1 MFLTIKNFNGNLE
14 LTILVNLLIYI
25 LILLS
30 IPLIFM
36 GIISLFKV
44 KVTSKKSIYLYAF
57 STGMFLMIGAAGF
70 IKEGYVLLEQWFH
83 DSSTTGGLKYTGGK
97 PAIEQ
102 SYIAL
107 IVGLSAFI
115 GLGIVIL
122 GRFLLTRKS
131 KELHKDH
138 EEHDHSEHFVSFSDI
153 DNPKEAWTAILML
166 LSHRLIDGLVLGLSV
181 YQLTTNGVNKA
192 NLALIITFN
201 IHLLLEVVI
210 VYYRQ
215 IQYGEKKSKAILFN
229 FVTLILIIPIM
240 FLGAFIGKFLSK
252 VGWLI
257 PSLEILGGSIIV
269 FMAIVELV
277 PEFIH
282 YRNENKKVI
291 YTTLIIFAL
300 SIILTLI
307 LLSFHTHNQVQG
319 IGGELISS
327 GLLRRTNW
335 KSI

>member
-1 MFLTIKNFNGNLE
+1 
-14 LTILVNLLIYI
+14 
-25 LILLS
+25 
-30 IPLIFM
+30 
-36 GIISLFKV
+36 
-44 KVTSKKSIYLYAF
+44 
-57 STGMFLMIGAAGF
+57 
-70 IKEGYVLLEQWFH
+70 
-83 DSSTTGGLKYTGGK
+83 
-97 PAIEQ
+97 
-102 SYIAL
+102 
-107 IVGLSAFI
+107 
-115 GLGIVIL
+115 
-122 GRFLLTRKS
+122 
-131 KELHKDH
+131 
-138 EEHDHSEHFVSFSDI
+138 
-153 DNPKEAWTAILML
+153 ML

-229 FVTLILIIPIM
+229 FITLILIIPIM

-327 GLLRRTNW
+327 GLLRRTKW
-335 KSI
+335 KSM

>member
-44 KVTSKKSIYLYAF
+44 RVTSKKSIYLYAF

-107 IVGLSAFI
+107 IVGLSALI
-115 GLGIVIL
+115 GLGTVIL
-122 GRFLLTRKS
+122 GRFLLTRK

-138 EEHDHSEHFVSFSDI
+138 KEHDHSEHFVSFNDI

-229 FVTLILIIPIM
+229 FITLILIIPIM
-240 FLGAFIGKFLSK
+240 FLGAFIGKFLNK

-291 YTTLIIFAL
+291 YTTLIVFAL

-319 IGGELISS
+319 IGGELIS
-327 GLLRRTNW
+327 GLARRTKWRSN
-335 KSI
+335 

>member
-44 KVTSKKSIYLYAF
+44 RVTSKKSIYLYAF

-107 IVGLSAFI
+107 IVGLSALI
-115 GLGIVIL
+115 GLGTVIL
-122 GRFLLTRKS
+122 GRFLLTRK

-138 EEHDHSEHFVSFSDI
+138 KEHDHSEHFVSFNDI

-229 FVTLILIIPIM
+229 FITLILIIPIM
-240 FLGAFIGKFLSK
+240 FLGAFIGKFLNK

-319 IGGELISS
+319 IGGELIS
-327 GLLRRTNW
+327 GLARRTKWRSN
-335 KSI
+335 

>member
-30 IPLIFM
+30 IPLVFM

-107 IVGLSAFI
+107 IVGLSALI
-115 GLGIVIL
+115 GLGTVIL
-122 GRFLLTRKS
+122 GRFLLTRK

-138 EEHDHSEHFVSFSDI
+138 KEHDHSEHFVSFNDI

-229 FVTLILIIPIM
+229 FITLILIIPIM
-240 FLGAFIGKFLSK
+240 FLGAFIGKFLNK

-291 YTTLIIFAL
+291 YTTLIVFAL

-319 IGGELISS
+319 IGGELIS
-327 GLLRRTNW
+327 GLARRTKWRSN
-335 KSI
+335 

>member
-30 IPLIFM
+30 IPLVFM

-107 IVGLSAFI
+107 IVGLSALI
-115 GLGIVIL
+115 GLGTVIL
-122 GRFLLTRKS
+122 GRFLLTRK

-138 EEHDHSEHFVSFSDI
+138 KEHDHSEHFVSFNDI

-229 FVTLILIIPIM
+229 FITLILIVPIM
-240 FLGAFIGKFLSK
+240 FLGAFIGKFLNK

-291 YTTLIIFAL
+291 YTTLIVFAL

-319 IGGELISS
+319 IGGELIS
-327 GLLRRTNW
+327 GLARRIKWRSN
-335 KSI
+335 

>member
-44 KVTSKKSIYLYAF
+44 RVTSKKSIYLYAF

-97 PAIEQ
+97 PLIEQ

-107 IVGLSAFI
+107 IVGLSALI
-115 GLGIVIL
+115 GLGTVIL
-122 GRFLLTRKS
+122 GRFLLTRK

-138 EEHDHSEHFVSFSDI
+138 KEHDHSEHFVSFNDI

-229 FVTLILIIPIM
+229 FITLILIVPIM
-240 FLGAFIGKFLSK
+240 FLGAFIGKFLNK

-291 YTTLIIFAL
+291 YTTLIVFAL

-319 IGGELISS
+319 IGGELIS
-327 GLLRRTNW
+327 GLARRTKWRSN
-335 KSI
+335 

>member
-1 MFLTIKNFNGNLE
+1 MFLTIKNFKGNLE

-44 KVTSKKSIYLYAF
+44 RVTSKKSIYLYAF

-107 IVGLSAFI
+107 IVGLSALI
-115 GLGIVIL
+115 GLGTVIL
-122 GRFLLTRKS
+122 GRFLLTRK

-138 EEHDHSEHFVSFSDI
+138 KEHDHSEHFVSFNDI

-229 FVTLILIIPIM
+229 FITLILIIPIM
-240 FLGAFIGKFLSK
+240 FLGAFIGKFLNK

-291 YTTLIIFAL
+291 YTTLIVFAL

-319 IGGELISS
+319 IGGELIS
-327 GLLRRTNW
+327 GLTRRTKWRSN
-335 KSI
+335 

>member
-44 KVTSKKSIYLYAF
+44 RVTSKKSIYLYAF

-107 IVGLSAFI
+107 IVGLSALI
-115 GLGIVIL
+115 GLGTVIL
-122 GRFLLTRKS
+122 GRFLLTRK

-138 EEHDHSEHFVSFSDI
+138 KEHDHSEHFVSFNDI

-229 FVTLILIIPIM
+229 FITLILIIPIM
-240 FLGAFIGKFLSK
+240 FLGAFIGKFLNK

-319 IGGELISS
+319 IGGELIS
-327 GLLRRTNW
+327 GLARRTKW

>member
-44 KVTSKKSIYLYAF
+44 RVTSKKSIYLYAF

-115 GLGIVIL
+115 GLGSVIL
-122 GRFLLTRKS
+122 GRFLLTRK

-138 EEHDHSEHFVSFSDI
+138 KEHDHSEHFVSFSDI

-229 FVTLILIIPIM
+229 FITLILIIPIM

-327 GLLRRTNW
+327 GLLRRTKW

>member
-1 MFLTIKNFNGNLE
+1 MFFTIDKFNGNLE
-14 LTILVNLLIYI
+14 LTILINLLIYI

-30 IPLIFM
+30 VPLISM
-36 GIISLFKV
+36 GIISIFKI
-44 KVTSKKSIYLYAF
+44 KVTNKKSIYLYAF
-57 STGMFLMIGAAGF
+57 STGMFLIIGAVGF
-70 IKEGYVLLEQWFH
+70 MKEGYILLEQWFH
-83 DSSTTGGLKYTGGK
+83 DNSEAGGLKFTGGNL
-97 PAIEQ
+97 ALEQ
-102 SYIAL
+102 TYIAL
-107 IVGLSAFI
+107 IVGISSLI
-115 GLGIVIL
+115 GLTIVIL

-138 EEHDHSEHFVSFSDI
+138 NEHDHSEHFVSFSDI

-181 YQLTTNGVNKA
+181 YQLTNNGVNKG

-229 FVTLILIIPIM
+229 FITLILIIPIM
-240 FLGAFIGKFLSK
+240 FLGAFIGKFLNK

-257 PSLEILGGSIIV
+257 PSLEILGGAIIV
-269 FMAIVELV
+269 FMAIIELV

-282 YRNENKKVI
+282 YRNENRKVI
-291 YTTLIIFAL
+291 YTTLIVFSL
-300 SIILTLI
+300 SIVLTLI
-307 LLSFHTHNQVQG
+307 LLSFHTHTQPPSV
-319 IGGELISS
+319 GGEIL
-327 GLLRRTNW
+327 
-335 KSI
+335 K